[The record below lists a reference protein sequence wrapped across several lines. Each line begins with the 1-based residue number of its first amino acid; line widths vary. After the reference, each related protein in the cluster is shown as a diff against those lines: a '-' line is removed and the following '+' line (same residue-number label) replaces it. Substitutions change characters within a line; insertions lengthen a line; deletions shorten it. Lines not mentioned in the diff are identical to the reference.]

1 MNLDLMNTL
10 LIMLKQGVNMLFNV
24 LIANILI
31 ILIEAIL
38 QSKTKRKVSL
48 QEILFNLMML
58 FFLFPLLGSLIYVG
72 QGDLNDV
79 KKDIQKQIDDTK
91 NSSVFQLNSLY
102 SQHISPLVGVADRI
116 KYTDGNALVNVKND
130 LIFIQHAF
138 PSFKVLYVSDK
149 YNQIQA
155 VRFRNIFRDFKPH
168 PGVSHSFIRET
179 RLTDIYL
186 SDAPHSEYLVSLS
199 VPVEKNKA
207 FYGYVV
213 GVIKPYSFLSIIQEN
228 SMKNTAITLID
239 RQNKVIISNQP
250 ANKTGA
256 AFARPNNE
264 ILSDE
269 LFIPKKNESFSTLQ
283 EWTEMSYSKEV
294 SIGSDFPWKLR
305 VSVPVADYKNELY
318 QKYISMFSYAYLFS
332 AIAFFISLII
342 SRWMQASLMKI
353 GQLTTNLPDKIFLNE
368 KINWPDAAINEA
380 AHIVH
385 NFKET
390 EIKLKKMFHEIVEN
404 KENLQYLAH
413 YDPLTNLFNRTYFM
427 QHLNR
432 KINEVDDDSTMAV
445 LFIDLDRFK
454 IVNDTLG
461 HEAGDYLLTEVSS
474 RLLEKTR
481 KDCIIS
487 RLGGDEFIILVP
499 AFKTQTEIEGFAQ
512 LLIETLSN
520 PYLLQGNEF
529 HLTASIGISLFPTD
543 ADDVQTLIKNA
554 DIAIY
559 DAKERGKNNYQ
570 FYNTSITNRMM
581 TKIEMENELRQA
593 IERNQLVLYYQP
605 QVNLKTGRII
615 GTEALI
621 RWNHP
626 TLGFV
631 SPAEFIP
638 IAEETGQII
647 KLGEWVL
654 NTACKQAKE
663 WHDKGLNH
671 LMMSVNI
678 SMRQFLHEDLIPSI
692 LNALQENRLDPEFLK
707 LEITESAAMLHP
719 DQVLRKLNTLK
730 ELKIEL
736 ALDDFGTVLIPSLF
750 KKTASRYL
758 INRSIF
764 Y

>member
-1 MNLDLMNTL
+1 M
-10 LIMLKQGVNMLFNV
+10 
-24 LIANILI
+24 
-31 ILIEAIL
+31 
-38 QSKTKRKVSL
+38 
-48 QEILFNLMML
+48 
-58 FFLFPLLGSLIYVG
+58 
-72 QGDLNDV
+72 
-79 KKDIQKQIDDTK
+79 
-91 NSSVFQLNSLY
+91 
-102 SQHISPLVGVADRI
+102 
-116 KYTDGNALVNVKND
+116 
-130 LIFIQHAF
+130 
-138 PSFKVLYVSDK
+138 
-149 YNQIQA
+149 
-155 VRFRNIFRDFKPH
+155 

-179 RLTDIYL
+179 RLSDLYL

-199 VPVEKNKA
+199 VPIEKNKT

-228 SMKNTAITLID
+228 SMKDTNITLID
-239 RQNKVIISNQP
+239 RQNKIIISNQP

-256 AFARPNNE
+256 VFEEPGNE
-264 ILSDE
+264 ISIDE
-269 LFIPKKNESFSTLQ
+269 LFNSKNDESFSTLQ
-283 EWTEMSYSKEV
+283 DWTKMSYSEEFM
-294 SIGSDFPWKLR
+294 GDSDFPWKLR
-305 VSVPVADYKNELY
+305 VTVPVADYKNELY

-332 AIAFFISLII
+332 AIAFFISFII

-390 EIKLKKMFHEIVEN
+390 EKKLKKMFREIVEN

-413 YDPLTNLFNRTYFM
+413 YDPLTNLYNRAYFI
-427 QHLNR
+427 QQLNQ
-432 KINEVDDDSTMAV
+432 KIKDDDGDSDMAV

-474 RLLEKTR
+474 RLLEKSS
-481 KDCIIS
+481 KDWIIS

-499 AFKTQTEIEGFAQ
+499 SYEKQIMIEEYAQ
-512 LLIETLSN
+512 ILIESLSK
-520 PYLLQGNEF
+520 PYLLRGNEF
-529 HLTASIGISLFPTD
+529 HLTASVGISLFPAD
-543 ADDVQTLIKNA
+543 AADVQTLIKYA
-554 DIAIY
+554 DIAMY
-559 DAKERGKNNYQ
+559 DAKDRGKNNYQ
-570 FYNTSITNRMM
+570 FYNTSINNRMM
-581 TKIEMENELRQA
+581 TKLEMENELRQA
-593 IERNQLVLYYQP
+593 IERDQLELYYQP
-605 QVNLKTGRII
+605 QVNLKTGRVI

-647 KLGEWVL
+647 KIGEWVI
-654 NTACKQAKE
+654 NTACKQAKQ
-663 WHDKGLNH
+663 WHDKGLDH

-692 LNALQENRLDPEFLK
+692 INALQVNDLDPEFLK

-719 DQVLRKLNTLK
+719 DQVLRKLDTLK

-736 ALDDFGTVLIPSLF
+736 ALDDFGTGYSSLHYLKKLPVDILKIDRSFIVDIDHDDDYTMVKALIEVAHHLGMTVIAEGVETEQQKEKLRNMHCDYIQGYVFSKPLPSEEAEQLLLPVH
-750 KKTASRYL
+750 A
-758 INRSIF
+758 
-764 Y
+764 